1 MKVKLTAVAII
12 SAFSLAAISVH
23 ADDGKINFIGKI
35 TDDACTVTNT
45 VSNPLSVTLGTVSS
59 KAFDGSNTAAPTD
72 FKIELTSCPD
82 SAKTAAVKFDGT
94 AANNDSTALQ
104 LTQEDG
110 VATGVGIQ
118 VTDAKNKVVPLHAA
132 SSSYDLKTGTN
143 SLTFTARY
151 LKVGSAVTS
160 GPANSTTN
168 FTIVYN

>member
-1 MKVKLTAVAII
+1 MKVKLTAAAII
-12 SAFSLAAISVH
+12 SAFSLAAISAH

-59 KAFDGSNTAAPTD
+59 KAFDGSDTAAPTD

-118 VTDAKNKVVPLHAA
+118 ITDAKNTVVPLHAA
-132 SSSYDLKTGTN
+132 SSSYDLKTGAN
-143 SLTFTARY
+143 SLAFTARY